1 MKHINLK
8 NLEILEIGCG
18 TGSSS
23 ITLAEQGAKV
33 LGIDVHLESLE
44 VARLRSKIYNLNIN
58 FLELSAVDIDSLEK
72 KFDTVILYST
82 LEHLT
87 LEERLVTLDKCKNVL
102 KKEDI

>member
-44 VARLRSKIYNLNIN
+44 VARLRSKC
-58 FLELSAVDIDSLEK
+58 
-72 KFDTVILYST
+72 KFKY
-82 LEHLT
+82 
-87 LEERLVTLDKCKNVL
+87 
-102 KKEDI
+102 